1 MAWTVS
7 QIVAEVQQRTQ
18 NIAANKMNLR
28 MEFFLAL
35 DQLCNKQHFWWRKRR
50 ASITTIVGQAGPY
63 DISGNAPDFVELET
77 ALLMNADGITV
88 ERELHHIT
96 DPGQQLQML
105 LNNVQDTPACVFVDT
120 QTSYQNL
127 CFQAPSNVAQL
138 VWFWYYAMPMVVD
151 PSQDK
156 IPLLPPWLHY
166 GMVTCLERRVYL
178 VLYGNED
185 PRYETTNAEYEEFIE
200 DANNT
205 PSWSSK
211 KVTEA
216 RTDRR
221 YARIVS
227 AHGPGRRG

>member
-1 MAWTVS
+1 MAWSVT
-7 QIVAEVQQRTQ
+7 QLVAEVQKRTE
-18 NIAANKMNLR
+18 NRAANKLDLR

-35 DQLCNKQHFWWRKRR
+35 DELCNEQHFWWRKRR
-50 ASITTIVGQAGPY
+50 ASFTTEVGKASK
-63 DISGNAPDFVELET
+63 DISTIAPDFVELET
-77 ALLMNADGITV
+77 ALLFNADGVTV

-96 DPGQQLQML
+96 DSAQQLQML

-120 QTSYQNL
+120 ETSYQNL
-127 CFQAPSNVAQL
+127 NFQAPSNVAQPL
-138 VWFWYYAMPMVVD
+138 WFWYWAMPMVTD

-166 GMVTCLERRVYL
+166 GMIPCLERRVYL
-178 VLYGNED
+178 VLFGSGD
-185 PRYETTNAEYEEFIE
+185 PRYETTNAERAEFLLA
-200 DANNT
+200 ANNT

-216 RTDRR
+216 RTTRQ